1 MRPDGRVV
9 NAPIG
14 NVAMVTCDGWRRSP
28 AVATFPA
35 AMLTLLLNADCYAP
49 EYRGRQHLLL
59 GGGRVLWM
67 GDEAPALDAHLGVR
81 EHDLGGRRVIPG
93 LIDGHVH
100 LTGGGGEAGY
110 ETRVPP
116 VPLTRFTTAGITSV
130 VGVLGTDD
138 VTRTP
143 AALVATA
150 RGLEA
155 EGLSAWCHTGG
166 YHYPP
171 VTVTGSVRGDIVSL
185 DRVIGVGEIALSD
198 HRSSQLTLEEL
209 LKLAAEAHVGGLM
222 TGKAGIVHLHL
233 GDGARSTGLIEEALR
248 TAEIPARVF
257 NPTHVN
263 RRRALFE
270 DACALV
276 DRGVTIDVTAFPVA
290 AGEDAWSAAE
300 AVERYLAAGLP
311 PERITVSSDGGGCL
325 PVFDAEGR
333 VREMDV
339 GRPGALLE
347 ALGELLARGHGL
359 ERALPP
365 FTSNVA
371 RLLRLPR
378 KGRLAAGMDAD
389 LVVLDEAG
397 RPADVMAGGRWH
409 VTDRTAVVRGTFEG
423 AEA

>member
-1 MRPDGRVV
+1 M
-9 NAPIG
+9 
-14 NVAMVTCDGWRRSP
+14 
-28 AVATFPA
+28 F
-35 AMLTLLLNADCYAP
+35 TLLCNADLHAP
-49 EYRGRQHLLL
+49 EPRGHQHLLI
-59 GGGRVLWM
+59 GGGRILWI
-67 GDEAPALDAHLGVR
+67 GPDLPALDRSLAVTR
-81 EHDLGGRRVIPG
+81 RDLEGRRVIPG

-116 VPLTRFTTAGITSV
+116 VPLTRFTTAGITTV

-143 AALVATA
+143 AALVAAA

-171 VTVTGSVRGDIVSL
+171 VTVTGSVRSDIVLL

-209 LKLAAEAHVGGLM
+209 LKLAGEAHVGGIM

-233 GDGARSTGLIEEALR
+233 GDGPRGLALVAEALSTG
-248 TAEIPARVF
+248 EIPARVY

-263 RRRALFE
+263 RRRALFDE
-270 DACALV
+270 ACGLAG
-276 DRGVTIDVTAFPVA
+276 RGVTIDVTAFPVA
-290 AGEDAWSAAE
+290 EGEDAWSAVD
-300 AVERYLAAGLP
+300 AVERYLGAGLP
-311 PERITVSSDGGGCL
+311 PDRITVSSDGGGCL
-325 PVFDAEGR
+325 PLFDAEGR

-339 GRPGALLE
+339 GRPAALAD
-347 ALGELLARGHGL
+347 ALRQLLDRGHPLARV
-359 ERALPP
+359 LPP

-371 RLLRLPR
+371 RLLRLDG
-378 KGRLAAGMDAD
+378 KGGLVVGADAD
-389 LVVLDEAG
+389 LALLDG
-397 RPADVMAGGRWH
+397 RGGVTDVMARGHWH
-409 VTDRTAVVRGTFEG
+409 VVDRAPVVRGTFEG
-423 AEA
+423 ALA